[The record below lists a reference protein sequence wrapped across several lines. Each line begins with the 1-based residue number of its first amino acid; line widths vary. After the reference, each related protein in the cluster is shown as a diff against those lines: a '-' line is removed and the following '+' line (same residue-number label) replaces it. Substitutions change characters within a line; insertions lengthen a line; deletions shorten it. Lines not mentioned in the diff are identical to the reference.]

1 MVALSIFMATG
12 GIRSKRGAAMVL
24 GCWLM
29 ALGYGAIIGLDQAL
43 SRFNEIGDNLPVRLN
58 IWEDTWRLIQ
68 DHPLTG
74 IGAGGYAT
82 VFRVY
87 QSHLPE
93 NLRADHAHN
102 DYLQIA
108 AELGL
113 PAAIALTVLVWG
125 YWGSAARDLWN
136 MRRKRSGSGDAR
148 SSTIRTGA
156 LAGSAAFLCHNWVEF
171 NWQIPA
177 LQLYFI
183 TLLVLLGK
191 GKKIGDDTAPLTNN
205 Y

>member
-1 MVALSIFMATG
+1 V
-12 GIRSKRGAAMVL
+12 
-24 GCWLM
+24 
-29 ALGYGAIIGLDQAL
+29 L
-43 SRFNEIGDNLPVRLN
+43 SRFNEIGENLPVRLK

-87 QSHLPE
+87 QSHLLE

-102 DYLQIA
+102 DYLQLA
-108 AELGL
+108 AELGMPTAFAL
-113 PAAIALTVLVWG
+113 IALVWG
-125 YWGSAARDLWN
+125 YLGSAARDLWN
-136 MRRKRSGSGDAR
+136 LRRKRSAFGDAR
-148 SSTIRTGA
+148 SSAIRTGG
-156 LAGSAAFLCHNWVEF
+156 LAGSAAFLCHNGVEF

-191 GKKIGDDTAPLTNN
+191 DKKIGNDAAPLANN